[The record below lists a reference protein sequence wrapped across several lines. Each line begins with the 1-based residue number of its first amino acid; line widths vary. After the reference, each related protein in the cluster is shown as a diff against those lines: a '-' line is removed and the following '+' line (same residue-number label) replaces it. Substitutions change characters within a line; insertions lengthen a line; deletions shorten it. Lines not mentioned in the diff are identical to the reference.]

1 MTDAENMTAGPQRGP
16 VATARRA
23 LEFIDAL
30 SRWVIVLMMAGMAIS
45 VSLQVFHRYVLSSSV
60 DSADELSRL
69 FFVWAIFLAIPHGIR
84 RGVHVGIDLFVKML
98 PDRVSNTLARIS
110 SLSGMVLM
118 AIVFV
123 TTIQATSDKWG
134 ELMPTLPV
142 TAALYYV
149 PVLISAIHS
158 ALHLALMAVAGP
170 GVWGEEAWKE
180 GI

>member
-1 MTDAENMTAGPQRGP
+1 MTTGPQQGP
-16 VATARRA
+16 VAHTRRA
-23 LEFIDAL
+23 LEYIDAL
-30 SRWVIVLMMAGMAIS
+30 SRWIIVAMMALMAIC

-98 PDRVSNTLARIS
+98 PDGLAPTLARLS
-110 SLSGMVLM
+110 SLAGLILM
-118 AIVFV
+118 AVVFM
-123 TTIQATSDKWG
+123 TTIQATSDKWT

-158 ALHLALMAVAGP
+158 ALHLALLAVAGP
-170 GVWGEEAWKE
+170 DVWGEDAWKE